1 MKRKIYVCP
10 KCGRALNFSD
20 NPEYTFQCLDCDE
33 DFYELEAVVKEQA
46 RMEGITDYTQLVEA
60 SIKVKEITDTAIE
73 ESKRYIEVKGTS
85 IAKQIAEYIYETI
98 KPILATPIHKHYKF
112 RDSAAI
118 YNRKLKLKFTDYQV
132 EGMHFDAA
140 LLIDKTTYGDAVPIM
155 YFKASTY
162 SVESISESQL
172 ISLVEYWQGL
182 KESMG
187 RMIPYALSKCDENN
201 QKSLEK
207 QKEMS
212 ELIDNFR
219 L

>member
-1 MKRKIYVCP
+1 MKRKIYLCP

-20 NPEYTFQCLDCDE
+20 NPEYTFQCFDCDE
-33 DFYELEAVVKEQA
+33 DFYEFEAEVKEQA

-85 IAKQIAEYIYETI
+85 IAEQIAEYIYETI
-98 KPILATPIHKHYKF
+98 KPILVTPIHKHYKF

-132 EGMHFDAA
+132 EGVHFDAA
-140 LLIDKTTYGDAVPIM
+140 LLIDRTSYGDAVPII
-155 YFKASTY
+155 YFKGSTY
-162 SVESISESQL
+162 SVESINESQL
-172 ISLVEYWQGL
+172 IMLAEHWQGL
-182 KESMG
+182 KESMN
-187 RMIPYALSKCDENN
+187 RMIPYALRQCDESN
-201 QKSLEK
+201 QRSLEK

-212 ELIDNFR
+212 EVIDSFR

>member
-1 MKRKIYVCP
+1 MKRKIYLCP

-20 NPEYTFQCLDCDE
+20 NPEYTFQCFDCDE
-33 DFYELEAVVKEQA
+33 DFYEFEAEVKEQP
-46 RMEGITDYTQLVEA
+46 RMEGITDYAQLVEA
-60 SIKVKEITDTAIE
+60 SIKVKEITDAAVE
-73 ESKRYIEVKGTS
+73 ESKRYIEVKGKS
-85 IAKQIAEYIYETI
+85 IAGQIVEYIYETI
-98 KPILATPIHKHYKF
+98 KPILVTPIHKHYKF

-132 EGMHFDAA
+132 EGVHFDAA
-140 LLIDKTTYGDAVPIM
+140 LLIDRTSYGEPVPIM

-172 ISLVEYWQGL
+172 AMLVEHWQGL
-182 KESMG
+182 KESMS
-187 RMIPYALSKCDENN
+187 RMIPYALKQCDESN
-201 QKSLEK
+201 QKKLEK

-212 ELIDNFR
+212 ELIDSFR

>member
-1 MKRKIYVCP
+1 MKRKIYACP

-20 NPEYTFQCLDCDE
+20 NPEYTFQCFDCDE
-33 DFYELEAVVKEQA
+33 DFYEFEAEVKEQA

-60 SIKVKEITDTAIE
+60 SMKVKEITDTAIE
-73 ESKRYIEVKGTS
+73 ESKRYIEVKGAS
-85 IAKQIAEYIYETI
+85 IAAQIAEYIYETI
-98 KPILATPIHKHYKF
+98 KPILVTPIHKHYKF

-132 EGMHFDAA
+132 EGVHFDAA
-140 LLIDKTTYGDAVPIM
+140 LLIDRTSYGDAVPIM
-155 YFKASTY
+155 YFKTSTY

-172 ISLVEYWQGL
+172 AMLVEHWQGL

-187 RMIPYALSKCDENN
+187 RMIPYAIKEYDKAN
-201 QKSLEK
+201 QRSLEK
-207 QKEMS
+207 QIEMS
-212 ELIDNFR
+212 EIIDSFR